1 MTGSEVSNT
10 VVVDAVEAVEA
21 VEAVDA
27 PDAGAAH
34 EIVAPVVRCANCQA
48 PLSGPFC
55 SACGQR
61 HEPHIHSL
69 GEFLHEA
76 TESLTHADS
85 RVWHTMWPLL
95 TKPGF
100 LTREF
105 LEGRRARFLPPFRL
119 YLVLSVVFFLI
130 AASSGHN
137 DTILD
142 LEKSANGA
150 KIGNVNIVT
159 MAPKDDKET
168 RAQRADRICADS
180 SYSGPWSKQLGPRI
194 KQGCRNIAIDNGRA
208 ASQAMYHNI
217 PRALFVLLPLLGLVM
232 SAMYWRRYYVEHL
245 LFFVHNH
252 AFTFLLFT
260 LYLLTIHLFSNAW
273 VFGILTT
280 ALVFTVPW
288 YTYRAMLRVYGQGRW
303 VTRAKFFVLAMAYLV
318 CGLLMVV
325 LTSVVTMLTL

>member
-1 MTGSEVSNT
+1 MTGSEVSN
-10 VVVDAVEAVEA
+10 AVQG
-21 VEAVDA
+21 EAVDA
-27 PDAGAAH
+27 PDAGTAREVSPPAA
-34 EIVAPVVRCANCQA
+34 RCANCQA
-48 PLSGPFC
+48 PLSGRFC

-76 TESLTHADS
+76 TESITHADS
-85 RVWHTMWPLL
+85 RVWRTIWSLL

-130 AASSGHN
+130 AATSGHN
-137 DTILD
+137 DTVID
-142 LEKSANGA
+142 LEQTANG
-150 KIGNVNIVT
+150 KHIGNVNIVT
-159 MAPKDDKET
+159 LAPKDDKET
-168 RAQRADRICADS
+168 PAERAERICKDS
-180 SYSGPWSKQLGPRI
+180 SYSGPWSKQLDPRL
-194 KQGCRNIAIDNGRA
+194 KQGCRSIVVDNGHA

-252 AFTFLLFT
+252 AFAFLVFT
-260 LYLLTIHLFSNAW
+260 LYVLAIRLFSNAW

-280 ALVFTVPW
+280 VLVLLVPW
-288 YTYRAMLRVYGQGRW
+288 YTYRAMLRVYEQGRW
-303 VTRAKFFVLAMAYLV
+303 VTRAKFAVLAMAYFV

-325 LTSVVTMLTL
+325 LTSVFTVLTL

>member
-1 MTGSEVSNT
+1 MTGSEVSNAG
-10 VVVDAVEAVEA
+10 AVEAVTPVVA
-21 VEAVDA
+21 VEA
-27 PDAGAAH
+27 PDADATH
-34 EIVAPVVRCANCQA
+34 EIVLPTVRCANCQA

-55 SACGQR
+55 SVCGQR

-76 TESLTHADS
+76 TESITHADS
-85 RVWHTMWPLL
+85 RVWHTIWPLL

-119 YLVLSVVFFLI
+119 YLVLSVVFFLF

-137 DTILD
+137 DTVLD
-142 LEKSANGA
+142 LEKQVDGA

-159 MAPKDDKET
+159 AVPKDAKET
-168 RAQRADRICADS
+168 PTQRADRICKDS
-180 SYSGPWSKQLGPRI
+180 NYSGPWANAIAPRL

-260 LYLLTIHLFSNAW
+260 LYLLAISVFSNAW

-280 ALVFTVPW
+280 ALVLTVPW

-303 VTRAKFFVLAMAYLV
+303 VTRAKFSVLAVAYLV